1 MSEEKGQQGTEWA
14 AVQGRPEAGVPWSR
28 VQALL
33 RAVVCVLECGET
45 ALTGDARGGAGN
57 ERGPWASAHRDP

>member
-1 MSEEKGQQGTEWA
+1 M
-14 AVQGRPEAGVPWSR
+14 PWSR